1 MSNEILQAIKV
12 ICEEKNLSLESVIE
26 TIEAAMAA
34 AYRKDFAEKNQ
45 NVKVVFDSK
54 TGHSKVYDVKVV
66 VPDVDLEAQDAAWE
80 EQHARREAGEEISE
94 EDEIKR
100 FNPKT
105 EVMLSEAKKIR
116 KGIELGE
123 EIITELSVP
132 AEYGRMA
139 AQTAKQVIIQRLREA
154 ERENVF
160 TNFKDKVGVVLN
172 GTVQRFDGR
181 AVVVDIGQAQ
191 AIMPPED
198 QIRSERYMPGSRFKF
213 YISAVEMKAKGPE
226 ILVSRAHG
234 ELVRQLFA
242 QEVPEVNAGT
252 VVIKEVAR
260 EAGSRT
266 KIAVT
271 TEDPNIDPVGSCVGQ
286 RGTRV
291 QTVIAE
297 LGGEKIDIIEWNEDA
312 QSFIT
317 QALSPAKV
325 ISVELLPESQ
335 VAVVKVPED
344 QLSLAIGRSGQN
356 VRLASK
362 LTGWKI
368 DIASPDGTVQG
379 MTEASEEAVPVTSDT
394 AADEAPAEEAT
405 AAPVVEATEEVAV
418 EDKIESN

>member
-12 ICEEKNLSLESVIE
+12 ICEEKNLSVESVIE

-45 NVKVVFDSK
+45 NIKVVFDAK
-54 TGHSKVYDVKVV
+54 TGNSKVYDVKVV
-66 VPDVDLEAQDAAWE
+66 VPDADLEAQEAAWE
-80 EQHARREAGEEISE
+80 EQHARREAGEEITA
-94 EDEIKR
+94 EDEVKR

-105 EVMLSEAKKIR
+105 EIMLADAKKIK
-116 KGIELGE
+116 KGLEVGE
-123 EIITELSVP
+123 EITTELKVP

-160 TNFKDKVGVVLN
+160 ANYKDKVGIIVT

-181 AVVVDIGQAQ
+181 AVVIDLGQAQ
-191 AIMPPED
+191 ALMTPEE
-198 QIRSERYMPGSRFKF
+198 QIRNERYMPGSRFKF
-213 YISAVEMKAKGPE
+213 YIVAVEMKAKGPE
-226 ILVSRAHG
+226 IIVSRAHA

-242 QEVPEVNAGT
+242 QEVPEVSAGT
-252 VVIKEVAR
+252 VIIKEVAR

-266 KIAVT
+266 KVAVS

-297 LGGEKIDIIEWNEDA
+297 LGGEKIDIIEWSDDTEL
-312 QSFIT
+312 FIT

-325 ISVELLPESQ
+325 ISVELQPETK

-368 DIASPDGTVQG
+368 DIASPDGTLQG
-379 MTEASEEAVPVTSDT
+379 MAEPGDETASVSPENIVAED
-394 AADEAPAEEAT
+394 AANPAEEVA
-405 AAPVVEATEEVAV
+405 AAPKEEA
-418 EDKIESN
+418 ESN